1 MNKGYIAKIKK
12 IIASLLVVVMVLI
25 IADQAIFVHSHKL
38 ADGTIITHS
47 HPFDHSKDSTPIKT
61 HHHSDGAIVLL
72 SHLSLV
78 FPIVFLAFSF
88 LRVAKR
94 VKQPVYIAENYRF
107 ILLYLCQGRAPP
119 IS

>member
-1 MNKGYIAKIKK
+1 MNNGCFAKIKK
-12 IIASLLVVVMVLI
+12 IIASLLVGVMVLI

-38 ADGTIITHS
+38 ANGTIITHS

-94 VKQPVYIAENYRF
+94 VKQPVYISANYHF
-107 ILLYLCQGRAPP
+107 VLPYLYQGRAPP
-119 IS
+119 VL